1 MAALNFLTP
10 RQLYQASFLLLS
22 VAVVWSALVGH
33 LVEAAVTGATYALS
47 QHLCANTRWA
57 PPQCE
62 LLPISLCLVFL
73 LQWAL
78 VAHDSGLFPLGLSCQ
93 VMACWAL
100 SLLVNKAQGQ
110 DEAYVLGSL
119 FIANVSIT
127 QISIAQAP

>member
-1 MAALNFLTP
+1 MLELNFLTP
-10 RQLYQASFLLLS
+10 QQLYKASFMALS
-22 VAVVWSALVGH
+22 
-33 LVEAAVTGATYALS
+33 AAVLWTVMCGHFVQAFVSCLIYTFSTL
-47 QHLCANTRWA
+47 LCSMNRWA
-57 PPQCE
+57 PPRCE

-78 VAHDSGLFPLGLSCQ
+78 VAHGGRPFPLELSCQ
-93 VMACWAL
+93 VMACGAL
-100 SLLVNKAQGQ
+100 SLLVNRAQDP